1 MASFFIK
8 NYCLFIL
15 RGSLALIFGL
25 IAFAFWPI
33 MELNLFSTI
42 LGPFLFCEGAVSII
56 FLIKNRDGIPLM
68 VAFDGVM
75 CLAIGMFIIYSWQD
89 MTNAM
94 LIIFIAIWAIGTGL
108 IRAIAAASMHKQKHG
123 TWLLDVSALTSI
135 IFGLMIVFRPYGN
148 NISMIWI
155 ISTYAVFFGIL
166 MIILGIVFRG
176 KNRMVT
182 GQDLS

>member
-1 MASFFIK
+1 
-8 NYCLFIL
+8 
-15 RGSLALIFGL
+15 
-25 IAFAFWPI
+25 
-33 MELNLFSTI
+33 
-42 LGPFLFCEGAVSII
+42 
-56 FLIKNRDGIPLM
+56 M
-68 VAFDGVM
+68 VVFDGVM
-75 CLAIGMFIIYSWQD
+75 CLAIGMFITYSWQN

-94 LIIFIAIWAIGTGL
+94 LIILIAIWAIGTGL
-108 IRAIAAASMHKQKHG
+108 IRAIAAVSMHKQKHG

-166 MIILGIVFRG
+166 MIILGIVFRR
-176 KNRMVT
+176 KTRIVT